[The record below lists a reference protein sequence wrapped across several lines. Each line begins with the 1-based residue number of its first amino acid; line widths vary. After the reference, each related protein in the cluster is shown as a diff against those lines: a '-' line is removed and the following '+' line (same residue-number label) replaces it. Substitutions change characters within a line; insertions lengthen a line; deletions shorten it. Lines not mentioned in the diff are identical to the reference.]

1 MTEEKV
7 TISVGGGIQDDG
19 AAFIKAWHQAE
30 RGELFRERHL
40 AFESWGAL
48 NKALT
53 AEEKSI

>member
-7 TISVGGGIQDDG
+7 TISIGGGIQDDG

-40 AFESWGAL
+40 AFESWDAL
-48 NKALT
+48 NRALT